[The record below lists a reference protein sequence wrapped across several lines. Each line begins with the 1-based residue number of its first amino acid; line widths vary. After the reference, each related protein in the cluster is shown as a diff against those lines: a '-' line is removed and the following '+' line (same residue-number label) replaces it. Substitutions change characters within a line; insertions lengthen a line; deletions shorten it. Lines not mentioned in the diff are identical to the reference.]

1 MKPKSRRLDPLLA
14 RAGEREAAVA
24 REFAAKTR
32 ALVQHEERLAD
43 LLRYS
48 DEYAQTG
55 GGATSPALLANREAF
70 RGKLK
75 QAVGLQQRAVE
86 QSRQSAEFERT
97 RLVMATRDTKVLEK
111 LAANYRCAEHRVEQR
126 VEQQAMDEHAARGH
140 RRPAEGEPT

>member
-24 REFAAKTR
+24 REFAAKTH

-48 DEYAQTG
+48 DEYAQSQA
-55 GGATSPALLANREAF
+55 GATSPALLANREAF

-75 QAVGLQQRAVE
+75 QAVGLQQRAVD
-86 QSRQSAEFERT
+86 QSRQSADFERT
-97 RLVMATRDTKVLEK
+97 RLMLAARDTKVLEK
-111 LAANYRCAEHRVEQR
+111 LAATYRSAERHIELRVEQH
-126 VEQQAMDEHAARGH
+126 AMDEHAARGH
-140 RRPAEGEPT
+140 RRGGDGEPT